1 MSSKDEDMYKK
12 LCSAED
18 FEELAGAGVA
28 QPYTNNT
35 FAKEEEKAIMM

>member
-18 FEELAGAGVA
+18 FEELEGSGVA
-28 QPYTNNT
+28 QPYVKGV
-35 FAKEEEKAIMM
+35 FVKEEEKVMV